1 MASFRTSR
9 SALGSLAGIALLAG
23 AGCSNAN
30 KNSSLTE
37 AATGPAKMLK
47 VATVRAVTRQVSSSV
62 QTKGSFLA
70 QESSDVA
77 PPAAGRVTETPVDA
91 GAFVTE
97 GQILAKLEDRD
108 AQLRLQA
115 AVASEQNAEASLR
128 QAESH
133 IGLTQGGK
141 FDANNVP
148 EVLSAKAS
156 YDSSVAE
163 AKMSEAD
170 AQRYDALI
178 KTGDVSQSA
187 YDKARTQADTAKEQT
202 NSARQLYEG
211 AINSARQNFQGVIN
225 AQASLAYARAQ
236 TAIARKAV
244 DDTIIKAPFTGYIS
258 ARPVAVGQYVALTA
272 KIATLVRVTPLKL
285 ELQVQESNAPQLKI
299 NADVEA
305 SVPGYPGRTFHGK
318 VTSINPTVDSNSRTV
333 SVEAKF
339 ANTDLALK
347 PGMFATARILLNGST
362 VGVFLPRAAI
372 LTAPSTNSSQV
383 FFVRDGK
390 ARVAVVQL
398 GAVDGD
404 MIQILSGIT
413 ADFVVATNHLQD
425 LFDGEPIE
433 TASASVPSS
442 NQPRESVLWGGPPG
456 PQPTPP
462 SASVFS
468 VTAKAGPGG
477 PARTRASAPQG
488 GARA

>member
-1 MASFRTSR
+1 MARFTTSQ
-9 SALGSLAGIALLAG
+9 SVLVSLAGIALLAA
-23 AGCSNAN
+23 AGCGNAN
-30 KNSSLTE
+30 KNVSLTE

-62 QTKGSFLA
+62 QVTGSFLA
-70 QESSDVA
+70 EESSDVA
-77 PPAAGRVTETPVDA
+77 PPAAGRVIETPVDA
-91 GAFVTE
+91 GAFVKE
-97 GQILAKLEDRD
+97 GQLLAKLEDRD

-115 AVASEQNAEASLR
+115 AQASEQQAEASLR
-128 QAESH
+128 QAESR
-133 IGLTQGGK
+133 IGLAQGGK

-187 YDKARTQADTAKEQT
+187 YDKARTQADTAKQQA
-202 NSARQLYEG
+202 NSSHQLFE
-211 AINSARQNFQGVIN
+211 AALNSARQNFQGVIN
-225 AQASLAYARAQ
+225 AQASLAYAHAQ
-236 TAIARKAV
+236 TAIAQKAV

-258 ARPVAVGQYVALTA
+258 SRPVAVGQYVALTA

-305 SVPGYPGRTFHGK
+305 SVPGYPGRTFHGT

-339 ANTDLALK
+339 SNLDLALK
-347 PGMFATARILLNGST
+347 PGMFATARILLNGSSM
-362 VGVFLPRAAI
+362 GIFLPRAAI
-372 LTAPSTNSSQV
+372 LTDPSTNSSQV

-390 ARVAVVQL
+390 ARVA

-425 LFDGEPIE
+425 LFDGEPVE
-433 TASASVPSS
+433 TALPSASNHSV
-442 NQPRESVLWGGPPG
+442 ESVLWGGPPG
-456 PQPTPP
+456 PRPTPP
-462 SASVFS
+462 SALVSSVK
-468 VTAKAGPGG
+468 AKAGPGG
-477 PARTRASAPQG
+477 PARTRASAPQLPS
-488 GARA
+488 GAGEAHA

>member
-1 MASFRTSR
+1 MRRCTTSQFVFV
-9 SALGSLAGIALLAG
+9 SLAGIALITV
-23 AGCSNAN
+23 GCRSEN
-30 KNSSLTE
+30 KNMSLTE
-37 AATGPAKMLK
+37 AATGPAKMVK
-47 VATVRAVTRQVSSSV
+47 ITTVRAVTRQVSSSV
-62 QTKGSFLA
+62 QTTGSFLA

-115 AVASEQNAEASLR
+115 AVASEQQAEASLR
-128 QAESH
+128 QAESR
-133 IGLTQGGK
+133 IGLAQGGK

-156 YDSSVAE
+156 YDSAVAQ

-299 NADVEA
+299 GADVEA
-305 SVPGYPGRTFHGK
+305 SVPGYPGRTFHGT
-318 VTSINPTVDSNSRTV
+318 VTAINPTVDSNSRTV
-333 SVEAKF
+333 AVEVKF
-339 ANTDLALK
+339 ANQDLALK
-347 PGMFATARILLNGST
+347 PGMFATARILLNGSSM
-362 VGVFLPRAAI
+362 GLFLPRATV
-372 LTAPSTNSSQV
+372 LTDPSTNSSQV

-413 ADFVVATNHLQD
+413 ADFVVAKDHLQD
-425 LFDGEPIE
+425 LYDGE
-433 TASASVPSS
+433 SVAA
-442 NQPRESVLWGGPPG
+442 EGAV
-456 PQPTPP
+456 
-462 SASVFS
+462 
-468 VTAKAGPGG
+468 
-477 PARTRASAPQG
+477 PATTGAQRPTRASAAVRGHRPTSPATQSG
-488 GARA
+488 RRIARA

>member
-1 MASFRTSR
+1 MGSSKTSQ
-9 SALGSLAGIALLAG
+9 SVLVSLSGIALLAA
-23 AGCSNAN
+23 AGCGSAG
-30 KNSSLTE
+30 KSISLTE
-37 AATGPAKMLK
+37 ASTGPAKMLK

-62 QTKGSFLA
+62 QVTGSFLA

-77 PPAAGRVTETPVDA
+77 PPAAGRVIATPVDA
-91 GAFVTE
+91 GAFVQD

-115 AVASEQNAEASLR
+115 ASASEQQAEASLR

-133 IGLTQGGK
+133 IGLAQGGK

-156 YDSSVAE
+156 YDSAVAQ

-202 NSARQLYEG
+202 NSARQLYE
-211 AINSARQNFQGVIN
+211 AALNSARQSFQGVIN
-225 AQASLAYARAQ
+225 AQASLAYAQTQ

-244 DDTIIKAPFTGYIS
+244 DDTIIKAPFTGYVS
-258 ARPVAVGQYVALTA
+258 SRPVAVGQYVALTA
-272 KIATLVRVTPLKL
+272 KIATVVRVTPLKL

-299 NADVEA
+299 DADVEA
-305 SVPGYPGRTFHGK
+305 SVPGYPGRTFHGT
-318 VTSINPTVDSNSRTV
+318 VTAINPTVDSNSRTV

-347 PGMFATARILLNGST
+347 PGMFATARILLKGSSS
-362 VGVFLPRAAI
+362 GIFLPRAAI
-372 LTAPSTNSSQV
+372 LTDPSTNSSQV
-383 FFVRDGK
+383 FFIRDGK

-404 MIQILSGIT
+404 LVQILSGIA

-425 LFDGEPIE
+425 LFDGEPVDTE
-433 TASASVPSS
+433 TSTTGAIPRNRLLTRAYRAATV
-442 NQPRESVLWGGPPG
+442 RESVH
-456 PQPTPP
+456 
-462 SASVFS
+462 A
-468 VTAKAGPGG
+468 
-477 PARTRASAPQG
+477 
-488 GARA
+488 

>member
-1 MASFRTSR
+1 MTSR
-9 SALGSLAGIALLAG
+9 TTSQSMVASLAGIALLA
-23 AGCSNAN
+23 ASGCSNAT
-30 KNSSLTE
+30 KNMSLTE
-37 AATGPAKMLK
+37 AATGPAKLLK
-47 VATVRAVTRQVSSSV
+47 VASVRAVTRQVSSSV
-62 QTKGSFLA
+62 QVTGSFLA
-70 QESSDVA
+70 EESSDVA
-77 PPAAGRVTETPVDA
+77 PPAAGRVIATPVDA
-91 GAFVTE
+91 GAFVQE

-115 AVASEQNAEASLR
+115 ALASEQQAEASLH
-128 QAESH
+128 QAESR

-156 YDSSVAE
+156 FDSAVAQ

-202 NSARQLYEG
+202 NSARQLYE
-211 AINSARQNFQGVIN
+211 AALNSARQNFQGVIN
-225 AQASLAYARAQ
+225 AQASLAGAGAQ

-258 ARPVAVGQYVALTA
+258 ARPIAVGQYVALTA

-285 ELQVQESNAPQLKI
+285 ELQVQESNAPQLKLD
-299 NADVEA
+299 AEVEA
-305 SVPGYPGRTFHGK
+305 SVPGYPGRMFQGK
-318 VTSINPTVDSNSRTV
+318 VTAINPTVDANSRTV
-333 SVEAKF
+333 LLEAKF
-339 ANTDLALK
+339 ANQDLALK

-362 VGVFLPRAAI
+362 MGIFLPRAAI
-372 LTAPSTNSSQV
+372 LTDPSTNSSQV

-404 MIQILSGIT
+404 AVQILSGISEN
-413 ADFVVATNHLQD
+413 FVVATNHLQD
-425 LFDGEPIE
+425 LFDGEPVEIE
-433 TASASVPSS
+433 
-442 NQPRESVLWGGPPG
+442 
-456 PQPTPP
+456 
-462 SASVFS
+462 
-468 VTAKAGPGG
+468 G
-477 PARTRASAPQG
+477 PAPPPTGAIPRAGAYRTATVRKSVHA
-488 GARA
+488 

>member
-1 MASFRTSR
+1 MANRTNSR
-9 SALGSLAGIALLAG
+9 SVVVSLAGIALLAA
-23 AGCSNAN
+23 AGCGNSN

-37 AATGPAKMLK
+37 AATGPAKLLK

-62 QTKGSFLA
+62 QVTGSFLA
-70 QESSDVA
+70 EESSDVA
-77 PPAAGRVTETPVDA
+77 PPAAGRVIATPVDA
-91 GAFVTE
+91 GAFVQE

-115 AVASEQNAEASLR
+115 ALASEQQAEASLH

-133 IGLTQGGK
+133 IGLAQGGK

-156 YDSSVAE
+156 YDSAVAQ

-170 AQRYDALI
+170 AHRYDALI

-187 YDKARTQADTAKEQT
+187 YDRARTQADTAKEQT
-202 NSARQLYEG
+202 NSARQLYE
-211 AINSARQNFQGVIN
+211 AALNSARQSFQGVIN
-225 AQASLAYARAQ
+225 AQASLAGARAQ
-236 TAIARKAV
+236 TAIAQKAV

-258 ARPVAVGQYVALTA
+258 ARPIAVGQYVALTA

-305 SVPGYPGRTFHGK
+305 SVPGYPGRTFHGT

-339 ANTDLALK
+339 ANQDLALK
-347 PGMFATARILLNGST
+347 PGMFATARILLNGSSM
-362 VGVFLPRAAI
+362 GIFLPRAAI
-372 LTAPSTNSSQV
+372 LTDPSTNSSQV

-398 GAVDGD
+398 GAIDGN
-404 MIQILSGIT
+404 MIQILSGIS
-413 ADFVVATNHLQD
+413 ADFVVANNHLQD
-425 LFDGEPIE
+425 LYDGEPVDAGVVAPAA
-433 TASASVPSS
+433 TGALRLPYS
-442 NQPRESVLWGGPPG
+442 RG
-456 PQPTPP
+456 
-462 SASVFS
+462 S
-468 VTAKAGPGG
+468 VTASKYAREQADFSGG
-477 PARTRASAPQG
+477 G
-488 GARA
+488 E

>member
-1 MASFRTSR
+1 MASLRTSQ
-9 SALGSLAGIALLAG
+9 SVVVSLAGIALLAS

-30 KNSSLTE
+30 KNVSVTE
-37 AATGPAKMLK
+37 AATGPAKVLK

-62 QTKGSFLA
+62 QVTGSFLA
-70 QESSDVA
+70 EESSDVA
-77 PPAAGRVTETPVDA
+77 PPAAGRVIQTPVDA
-91 GAFVTE
+91 GAFVKE
-97 GQILAKLEDRD
+97 GQLLAKLEDRD

-115 AVASEQNAEASLR
+115 AVASEQQAEASLR
-128 QAESH
+128 QAESR

-156 YDSSVAE
+156 YDSSMAE

-187 YDKARTQADTAKEQT
+187 YDKARTQADTAKQQA
-202 NSARQLYEG
+202 NSSRQLFE
-211 AINSARQNFQGVIN
+211 AALNSARQNFQGVIN
-225 AQASLAYARAQ
+225 AQASLAYAHTQ
-236 TAIARKAV
+236 TAIAQKAV
-244 DDTIIKAPFTGYIS
+244 DDTIIKAPFAGYVS
-258 ARPVAVGQYVALTA
+258 SRPVAVGQYVALTA
-272 KIATLVRVTPLKL
+272 KIATVVRVTPLKL
-285 ELQVQESNAPQLKI
+285 ELQVQESNAPQLKL

-305 SVPGYPGRTFHGK
+305 SVPGYPGRTFHGT

-339 ANTDLALK
+339 ANQDLALK
-347 PGMFATARILLNGST
+347 PGMFATARILLNGSSM
-362 VGVFLPRAAI
+362 GVFLPRTAI
-372 LTAPSTNSSQV
+372 LTDPSTNSSQV
-383 FFVRDGK
+383 FFIRDGK

-425 LFDGEPIE
+425 LFDGEPVE
-433 TASASVPSS
+433 TALSS
-442 NQPRESVLWGGPPG
+442 FSSGKAEWGGPPG

-462 SASVFS
+462 SALVWRRSI
-468 VTAKAGPGG
+468 
-477 PARTRASAPQG
+477 
-488 GARA
+488 ARA